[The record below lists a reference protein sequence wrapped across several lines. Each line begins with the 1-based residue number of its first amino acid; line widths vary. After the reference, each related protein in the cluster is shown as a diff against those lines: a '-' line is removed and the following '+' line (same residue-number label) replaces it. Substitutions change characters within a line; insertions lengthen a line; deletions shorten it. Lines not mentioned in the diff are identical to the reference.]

1 MALKEEVVF
10 PRYLSREV
18 KGLIRGL
25 LEKDP
30 EKRIGRVAG
39 VKEVIEHPWMK
50 RREQEEEDFRNT
62 FFGKQFKEYLEEREP
77 DNSYVENEVGRDDF
91 EPSFPNIYF

>member
-1 MALKEEVVF
+1 
-10 PRYLSREV
+10 
-18 KGLIRGL
+18 
-25 LEKDP
+25 
-30 EKRIGRVAG
+30 
-39 VKEVIEHPWMK
+39 MK